1 MNENQT
7 SSRRTPKRYRR
18 HSTKRRSVF
27 RPPAHPG
34 RLIAIILA
42 AVAVVTLALIWGNV
56 LKRQS
61 DAYRAAEKAGEWT
74 LPPDEADGQDV
85 SVPSVRA
92 REISPQGNV
101 GDIVISGAYGGVMLP
116 LRDADGGLHYRS
128 ETATAAG
135 ISLSNGAPSL
145 SEDVARIARRE
156 LRVTGIFHVTCF
168 DADGTSMQTYLRGL
182 ELALLCEYASS
193 GIDDLLLVG
202 LPCGNDGDDA
212 LAVAFLQ
219 DFKALLSTVDNPPE
233 VGVALPLQAIEGES
247 NESGAPLYAGDMSPA
262 RIARVCDYLALDLRD
277 KTSKEAS
284 KEASEVEALLPD
296 LAYAYSRHDL
306 RMMVSRSD
314 PAVAESLLRH
324 GFTRIFEMRTNES

>member
-1 MNENQT
+1 MNMNENQT

-42 AVAVVTLALIWGNV
+42 VVAVVTLALVWGNA

-61 DAYRAAEKAGEWT
+61 DAYRAAKEAGEWT
-74 LPPDEADGQDV
+74 LPPEEEGEVQ
-85 SVPSVRA
+85 STTVPAVHA
-92 REISPQGNV
+92 REINPQGNV
-101 GDIVISGAYGGVMLP
+101 GDIVISGAYEGVMLP

-135 ISLSNGAPSL
+135 ISLSGGAPSL

-156 LRVTGIFHVTCF
+156 LRVTGIFYVTCF

-182 ELALLCEYASS
+182 ELALLCEYAAS
-193 GIDDLLLVG
+193 GIDDILLVG
-202 LPCGNDGDDA
+202 LSCGNDGDDA

-219 DFKALLSTVDNPPE
+219 DLKALLSTVDNPPE
-233 VGVALPLQAIEGES
+233 VGVALPLAALPLRRLPLPGGPRRGCAAAARAAAARRAAS
-247 NESGAPLYAGDMSPA
+247 RGAAAAGRAAAA
-262 RIARVCDYLALDLRD
+262 RSRASRVTRVFALDL
-277 KTSKEAS
+277 
-284 KEASEVEALLPD
+284 LGHFL
-296 LAYAYSRHDL
+296 YIY
-306 RMMVSRSD
+306 
-314 PAVAESLLRH
+314 
-324 GFTRIFEMRTNES
+324 

>member
-1 MNENQT
+1 MNMNENQT

-18 HSTKRRSVF
+18 HSTKRRSVL
-27 RPPAHPG
+27 RPPAHPE

-42 AVAVVTLALIWGNV
+42 VVAVMTLALVWGNV

-61 DAYRAAEKAGEWT
+61 DAYRAAEEAGEWT
-74 LPPDEADGQDV
+74 LPPDEDEMQSTTLPA
-85 SVPSVRA
+85 VRA

-219 DFKALLSTVDNPPE
+219 DLKALLSTVDNPPE

-247 NESGAPLYAGDMSPA
+247 NESGSPLYAGDMSPA

-277 KTSKEAS
+277 KTS